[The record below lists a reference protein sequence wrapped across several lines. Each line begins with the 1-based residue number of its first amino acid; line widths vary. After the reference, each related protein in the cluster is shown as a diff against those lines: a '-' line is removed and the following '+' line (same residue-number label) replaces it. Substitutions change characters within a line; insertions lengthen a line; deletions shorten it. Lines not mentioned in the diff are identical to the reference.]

1 MFSRRGRQRADKEG
15 MKTDAGNGVHPVTK
29 RNKVI
34 RWVVS
39 CKVLIN
45 GAVSLLSCVTPP
57 FLLQIPLLPQAPS
70 SFLCLICSPLWRF
83 IFVFISYAYLPVSN
97 KPASLS
103 FCIPRMCLMPSM
115 SKLLAPG
122 KQRQW
127 LIFLLYSTWL
137 LEYYAQGQ
145 HIVRPLLLLFFR
157 LILFIFKRTDC
168 LFDNILRG
176 KISHSYCEIHVV
188 IIFCQ
193 KTRSYQSKII
203 S

>member
-1 MFSRRGRQRADKEG
+1 

-34 RWVVS
+34 MWVVS

-45 GAVSLLSCVTPP
+45 GALSLLSCVTPL
-57 FLLQIPLLPQAPS
+57 FLLQIPLLPQVPP
-70 SFLCLICSPLWRF
+70 SFLCLICSPLWQF
-83 IFVFISYAYLPVSN
+83 IFVFISYACLPVSN

-103 FCIPRMCLMPSM
+103 FCIPRMCIM

-127 LIFLLYSTWL
+127 LTFLLYSSTWL
-137 LEYYAQGQ
+137 LEYYTQGQ
-145 HIVRPLLLLFFR
+145 HIVGHLLLFSFR
-157 LILFIFKRTDC
+157 LILLILKWTDC

-176 KISHSYCEIHVV
+176 KISSSHCKIHVV
-188 IIFCQ
+188 IIFFQ
-193 KTRSYQSKII
+193 KTRSYQSKIV